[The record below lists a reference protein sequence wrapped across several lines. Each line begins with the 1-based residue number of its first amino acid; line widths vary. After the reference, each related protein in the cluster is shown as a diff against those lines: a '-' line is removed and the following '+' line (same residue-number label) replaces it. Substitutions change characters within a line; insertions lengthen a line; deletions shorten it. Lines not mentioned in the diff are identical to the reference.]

1 MPPLVPYVADS
12 LGLAVIAMSTV
23 PLLLLSDEATI
34 IAASLTFM
42 QDFNLGADAIL
53 GKSLY
58 AIADGAWNL
67 PRLKSLLA
75 ATASGHVNIP
85 AYEIDLML
93 PILGAR
99 SLVLT
104 AHRLEYPGTSA
115 GPAGTR
121 LMLALADVTDARASD
136 RQKDRLIS
144 EKTELMRELQHR
156 IANSLQIIASVLM
169 QSARKVGTDESR
181 EHLRDAHHRVIAI
194 AELQR
199 HLAETGDGAVAIGPY
214 LKQLCRTLGASM
226 IGDHDQT
233 SLNVETDDS
242 QIPGNASV
250 SIGLIVTELVINS
263 LKHAF
268 PDGRRGAIRVD
279 YHGTAADWR
288 LTVTDDGIGMQGELD
303 SSAGLGTNLVTALAR
318 HLEAEVRVSDAKP
331 GTRVE
336 IFHTESPDGKPSA
349 VPEDVAV

>member
-1 MPPLVPYVADS
+1 MPPLVPDVADS
-12 LGLAVIAMSTV
+12 LGLAVIAISTV
-23 PLLLLSDEATI
+23 PLLLMNNDATI

-42 QDFNLGADAIL
+42 QDFNLDANAVL

-58 AIADGAWNL
+58 AIADSAWNL
-67 PRLKSLLA
+67 PRLRSLLS
-75 ATASGHVNIP
+75 ATASGHTNIP
-85 AYEIDLML
+85 AYEIDLKL
-93 PILGAR
+93 PLLGQR

-104 AHRLEYPGTSA
+104 AHQLEYPGADAS
-115 GPAGTR
+115 PAGTR

-136 RQKDRLIS
+136 RKKDKLIR
-144 EKTELMRELQHR
+144 EKAELMRELQHR

-181 EHLRDAHHRVIAI
+181 VHLRDAHHRVIAI

-214 LKQLCRTLGASM
+214 LKQLCQTLGASM

-233 SLNVETDDS
+233 SLVVETDDS

-250 SIGLIVTELVINS
+250 SMGLIVTELVINS

-279 YHGTAADWR
+279 YRGTAAEWR
-288 LTVTDDGIGMQGELD
+288 LTVTDDGIGMDGELD
-303 SSAGLGTNLVTALAR
+303 SSAGLGTNLITALAR
-318 HLEAEVRVSDAKP
+318 HLEAEVHVSDARP
-331 GTRVE
+331 GTCVE
-336 IFHTESPDGKPSA
+336 IVHNESQSGEPTTPA
-349 VPEDVAV
+349 EVAV